1 MVRSFFMRPET
12 VRNKKK
18 EGVCRGLSQT
28 GGCSGSCCVR
38 SWHGVA
44 VSGTGF
50 EAVDELA
57 DAFDGFHVF
66 FLMCGV
72 DGYSPIVIAGASVSP
87 VCP

>member
-1 MVRSFFMRPET
+1 M
-12 VRNKKK
+12 
-18 EGVCRGLSQT
+18 
-28 GGCSGSCCVR
+28 R